1 VGFSTGGSECTLGDV
16 ATSFAAGVPIH
27 TVLTME
33 PALPTGGTV
42 QVTVEKDG
50 VELVDARQTITLDEP
65 APCIWGAFP
74 ELEAGHY
81 RITYA
86 ISPSSLPPVSGEFDV
101 TPFASASDA
110 PTRAPDP
117 SLARRIIGRLDDL
130 EALAA
135 REDELLTAEWAIDEA
150 DWVTESMEDLLDQGG
165 TLERYVD
172 EVIALIDV
180 VAEGADPAE
189 AIGRLLSLRD
199 ELAAESALPT
209 AAATPPV
216 EP

>member
-1 VGFSTGGSECTLGDV
+1 
-16 ATSFAAGVPIH
+16 
-27 TVLTME
+27 
-33 PALPTGGTV
+33 
-42 QVTVEKDG
+42 
-50 VELVDARQTITLDEP
+50 
-65 APCIWGAFP
+65 
-74 ELEAGHY
+74 
-81 RITYA
+81 
-86 ISPSSLPPVSGEFDV
+86 
-101 TPFASASDA
+101 
-110 PTRAPDP
+110 
-117 SLARRIIGRLDDL
+117 
-130 EALAA
+130 
-135 REDELLTAEWAIDEA
+135 
-150 DWVTESMEDLLDQGG
+150 MEDLLDQGG